1 MNAYKE
7 LTAELKRVALLGSCG
22 HVLDW
27 DRETYMPRGG
37 TEHRA
42 NQLSL
47 LAGLGHQWATSQRI
61 GDLLAQAESDEL
73 GDADDV
79 RAVNVREARRDYDR
93 ATKLPQQLVEE
104 ITKTTS
110 LAQQAWVD
118 SRIAVDFSQFE
129 PWLDKI
135 IKLKREEASAI
146 GFGDGV
152 PYDALLDEYEPGAK
166 TVEVTR
172 TLNELKDDLVPLVA
186 EIAECGNQPDI
197 EILRRNFPVAAQ
209 ERFCKLASSKI
220 GFEYESGRLDVTH
233 HPFCTELGPDD
244 VRITTRYD
252 ESFFN
257 SAFFGTLHEAGHGIY
272 EQGLR
277 GEHYGFAP
285 GQYCSLGIHESQSRL
300 WENLVGRS
308 NAFWD
313 HFYTDAQSA
322 FPQALSDVPQEK
334 FYAAINDVR
343 PSLIRVE
350 ADELTYNLH
359 IIIRFQL
366 EQDIICL
373 LYTSPSPRDLST
385 SRMPSSA

>member
-1 MNAYKE
+1 MNAYEE

-118 SRIAVDFSQFE
+118 SRKADDFSQFE

-152 PYDALLDEYEPGAK
+152 PYDALLDEYEPGTTTAD
-166 TVEVTR
+166 VEAAFSPLR
-172 TLNELKDDLVPLVA
+172 DELVQLVA
-186 EIAECGNQPDI
+186 EIRDSGVELPA
-197 EILRRNFPVAAQ
+197 EILTREYPVELVRARRSG
-209 ERFCKLASSKI
+209 SSKI
-220 GFEYESGRLDVTH
+220 ARACES
-233 HPFCTELGPDD
+233 C
-244 VRITTRYD
+244 
-252 ESFFN
+252 
-257 SAFFGTLHEAGHGIY
+257 
-272 EQGLR
+272 
-277 GEHYGFAP
+277 
-285 GQYCSLGIHESQSRL
+285 
-300 WENLVGRS
+300 
-308 NAFWD
+308 
-313 HFYTDAQSA
+313 
-322 FPQALSDVPQEK
+322 
-334 FYAAINDVR
+334 
-343 PSLIRVE
+343 
-350 ADELTYNLH
+350 
-359 IIIRFQL
+359 
-366 EQDIICL
+366 
-373 LYTSPSPRDLST
+373 
-385 SRMPSSA
+385 